1 MSDASRDGTAEEAAV
16 IERSLR
22 DKIQRV
28 ANELDDATVL
38 HTELATLRAE
48 NERLR
53 ARVAEL
59 EALLVEIANGPGAGC
74 VGVDKYNQPWA
85 TCPCGAEKGYRMSVA
100 SLVKHCPQ
108 CSHDRPGPG
117 EGSDG

>member
-1 MSDASRDGTAEEAAV
+1 MANRDDRCEGGVHYGCSCSGCT
-16 IERSLR
+16 SC
-22 DKIQRV
+22 DK
-28 ANELDDATVL
+28 A
-38 HTELATLRAE
+38 
-48 NERLR
+48 R

-117 EGSDG
+117 EGD